1 MHALSPICSMIHT
14 ARYSPDS
21 IHSTVTP
28 PKRVRSR
35 NYFFVFL
42 FAMLFSLLTLPL
54 LVFFGGPLPSFLA
67 SPVLRTLSRCLFC
80 RGTPCLAS
88 AILAFFLATL
98 RATRSTSVALTRLR
112 SSLVSLTSFSPRDG
126 SPFGI
131 GGTGALL
138 DVFCT
143 GLEGETFLIE
153 VGPDLHRW
161 TRSFRFA
168 NLSSPGSSARI
179 SSTQVRS

>member
-1 MHALSPICSMIHT
+1 MS
-14 ARYSPDS
+14 
-21 IHSTVTP
+21 
-28 PKRVRSR
+28 KRERLL

-54 LVFFGGPLPSFLA
+54 LAFFAGAPPSFLA
-67 SPVLRTLSRCLFC
+67 VPVLRTLSRC

-88 AILAFFLATL
+88 PILAFFFAIL
-98 RATRSTSVALTRLR
+98 RATRSASAALTRLR

-126 SPFGI
+126 SPFGRV
-131 GGTGALL
+131 GTGARL
-138 DVFCT
+138 DVCARSD
-143 GLEGETFLIE
+143 GGTFLEAAFGI
-153 VGPDLHRW
+153 DLHRW

-168 NLSSPGSSARI
+168 NLSFPGSSARI